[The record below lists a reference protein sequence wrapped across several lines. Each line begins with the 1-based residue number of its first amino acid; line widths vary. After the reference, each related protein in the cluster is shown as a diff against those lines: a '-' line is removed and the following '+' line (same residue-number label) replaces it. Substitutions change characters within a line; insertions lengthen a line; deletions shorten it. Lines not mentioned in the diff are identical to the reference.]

1 MQLQNKGEESMK
13 IYVGYIL
20 SDYACP
26 LFVSR
31 DKTNIKKR
39 LDEVDN
45 RHKWIEEYELGNN
58 NVIELDCD

>member
-1 MQLQNKGEESMK
+1 MK

-31 DKTNIKKR
+31 DKTNIQKR
-39 LDEVDN
+39 LDKLDN

-58 NVIELDCD
+58 NVSELDCD

>member
-1 MQLQNKGEESMK
+1 MK

-31 DKTNIKKR
+31 DKTNIQKKT
-39 LDEVDN
+39 
-45 RHKWIEEYELGNN
+45 
-58 NVIELDCD
+58 

>member
-1 MQLQNKGEESMK
+1 MK

-26 LFVSR
+26 LFVRR
-31 DKTNIKKR
+31 DKTNIQKR
-39 LDEVDN
+39 LDKLDN
-45 RHKWIEEYELGNN
+45 SHKWIEEYELGNN